1 MVTVELY
8 FRDNFFS
15 SGETPIMNAAGEHAG
30 TMDLRSMFSAS
41 LSVYGPSGE
50 LRVTGSFRFFS
61 GKWEVAD
68 SSESVIGVL
77 RSRLSFFSKR
87 FEYDAGERG
96 LYTIESPA
104 FSRSYTVIDHSGIEV
119 ASFDKTSGWLESGA
133 FCLNNRAALLDSYE
147 LIAVVMGMHSIQK
160 RNNAAAASAST

>member
-1 MVTVELY
+1 MTMELY
-8 FRDNFFS
+8 FKDNFFS
-15 SGETPIMNAAGEHAG
+15 AGETPIMNAAGEQAG

-41 LSVYGPSGE
+41 LSVFGPTGE

-61 GKWEVAD
+61 GKWEIAD
-68 SSESVIGVL
+68 AGESVLGVL

-96 LYTIESPA
+96 IYTIESPA
-104 FSRSYTVIDHSGIEV
+104 FSRSYAIHDHAGIEV

-133 FCLNNRAALLDSYE
+133 FCLKNRAALLDSYE
-147 LIAVVMGMHSIQK
+147 LIAVVMGVHSIQK
-160 RNNAAAASAST
+160 RNNAAASSAHH

>member
-1 MVTVELY
+1 MELY

-15 SGETPIMNAAGEHAG
+15 SGETPIMNAAGEQAG
-30 TMDLRSMFSAS
+30 MLDLRSMFSAS
-41 LSVYGPSGE
+41 LTVYGPSGE

-68 SSESVIGVL
+68 ASQSLLGVL

-96 LYTIESPA
+96 IYTIESPA
-104 FSRSYTVIDHSGIEV
+104 FSRSYAIIDHAGIEV

-133 FCLNNRAALLDSYE
+133 FCLNNRAKLLDCYE

-160 RNNAAAASAST
+160 RNNNAAAASANN